1 MDSGLAATQ
10 PSWRRLRKL
19 ACGAAPRNDD
29 PSRMNDPNKRIFI
42 GRSLPRRED
51 HRLLTGR
58 GQFIADLDLPHM
70 LHAVFVRSPLAHARI
85 RRVDLAHA
93 ACAPGVACALSGAD
107 LLQLLPP
114 VPDTQL
120 SLPSKWTALVQHK
133 FINPQQPLLA
143 HDKVRHVGEA
153 VAVIV
158 AESRHAAEDAA
169 QLVHLDLDPLPG
181 VVDPEQALCPGA
193 PIIHEKFHTN
203 LIGAFT
209 IGKGDIDAAF
219 ARSPHKLQR
228 RFYHHRYAAAPM
240 ECRGVVGVHDAR
252 TDSVTIWSATQV
264 VHWVRREAAAVLRL
278 PEARVRCVALDVG
291 GGFGLKGHVYP
302 EDLLIPFLARR
313 LGRPVQWIE
322 DRREHLVCSCHS
334 RDQMHEVEVGF
345 DDEGRILALRDRFV
359 VDCGAWNPIGAGV
372 VYNTAVHLT
381 GPYKI
386 DAVAIDARIAAT
398 NKVPNAPYRGAGRPE
413 AAFAMERIVDLIAG
427 KLGLEPADVRLRNMV
442 RPDEMPYRV
451 GIPYR
456 DGEPIVYDG
465 GDYPQAL
472 RQALAAVGGV
482 AAFRERQR
490 TAREEGRYLGLGIG
504 CYVEGTGVGPFE
516 SATVRVDPSGKIFVS
531 SGACP
536 QGQGMETIFAQVVAD
551 IWRVHPDDVVMSLAD
566 TAAIAIG
573 FGTIASRSTVTL
585 SAAIH
590 GASERLRAKV
600 FAIAANLLECAVGD
614 LELRKNGVGIVGV
627 PGAEVSL
634 ADVARAARPGW
645 DHRRPPGT
653 DAGLEETYYY
663 EPPTVTWSYA
673 VHAAVLEVDVEVGQV
688 TIEQYVIAHDCGVV
702 VNPML
707 VEGQIIGGTAQ
718 GIGGALLEEFNYDR
732 EGQLLAGSFMDYMVP
747 TACEVPNMHLIHQHS
762 PSPLN
767 PLGVKGV
774 GEGGPIAPPA
784 VIANAVSDA
793 LRPFAVEFNRLPVKP
808 ELIQQAIASATR
820 SR

>member
-1 MDSGLAATQ
+1 
-10 PSWRRLRKL
+10 
-19 ACGAAPRNDD
+19 
-29 PSRMNDPNKRIFI
+29 MNDVREMPFV

-58 GQFIADLDLPHM
+58 GQFIADLNLPHM
-70 LHAVFVRSPLAHARI
+70 LHAVFVRSPVAHARI
-85 RRVDLAHA
+85 GKVDLSRA
-93 ACAPGVACALSGAD
+93 ASAPGVACVLSGAD

-120 SLPSKWTALVQHK
+120 SLPSKWTTLVQHK

-169 QLVHLDLDPLPG
+169 QLVSLDLDHLP
-181 VVDPEQALCPGA
+181 VVIDPEQALRPGG
-193 PIIHEKFHTN
+193 PIIHEKFQTN

-209 IGKGDIDAAF
+209 IGKGEIEAAL
-219 ARSPHKLQR
+219 AHSPHKLKR

-240 ECRGVVGVHDAR
+240 ECRGVVGVHDSR

-264 VHWVRREAAAVLRL
+264 VHWVRREAASVLRL

-313 LGRPVQWIE
+313 LGRAVQWIE
-322 DRREHLVCSCHS
+322 DRREHLMCSCHS
-334 RDQMHEVEVGF
+334 RDQIHDVEVGF
-345 DDEGRILALRDRFV
+345 DDEGRILALRDHFI

-372 VYNTAVHLT
+372 VYNTAVHLV

-386 DAVAIDARIAAT
+386 PAVAINARIAAT

-413 AAFAMERIVDLIAG
+413 AAFAMERIVDLVAG
-427 KLGLEPADVRLRNMV
+427 QLGLEPADVRLRNMI
-442 RPDEMPYRV
+442 RADEMPYRV

-465 GDYPQAL
+465 GDYQGAL
-472 RQALAAVGGV
+472 RQTLAAIGGV
-482 AAFRERQR
+482 AAFRQRQR
-490 TAREEGRYLGLGIG
+490 TALQNGRYLGLGIG

-516 SATVRVDPSGKIFVS
+516 SATVRIDPSGKIFVS

-551 IWRVHPDDVVMSLAD
+551 VWCVDPSDVVMSLAD

-600 FAIAANLLECAVGD
+600 FAIAANILECAAGD
-614 LELRKNGVGIVGV
+614 LELRKDGVGIVGV
-627 PGAEVSL
+627 PGAEISL
-634 ADVARAARPGW
+634 SDIARAARPGW
-645 DHRRPPGT
+645 DHGRPPGI

-673 VHAAVLEVDVEVGQV
+673 VHVAVLDVD
-688 TIEQYVIAHDCGVV
+688 IEIGRVNIEKYVIAHDCGVV

-707 VEGQIIGGTAQ
+707 VEGQIVGGAAQ
-718 GIGGALLEEFNYDR
+718 GIGGALLEEFNYDA

-747 TACEVPNMHLIHQHS
+747 TACEIPDMHLIHQHS

-784 VIANAVSDA
+784 VIANAVADA
-793 LRPFAVEFNRLPVKP
+793 LRPFAVEFNRLPITP
-808 ELIQQAIASATR
+808 QLIQQTVRSASHAR
-820 SR
+820 

>member
-1 MDSGLAATQ
+1 MNE
-10 PSWRRLRKL
+10 PSNS
-19 ACGAAPRNDD
+19 P
-29 PSRMNDPNKRIFI
+29 FV
-42 GRSLPRRED
+42 GRSILRRED
-51 HRLLTGR
+51 QRLLTGR
-58 GQFIADLDLPHM
+58 GQFIADLELPRM
-70 LHAVFVRSPLAHARI
+70 LHAVFVRSPVAHARI
-85 RRVDLAHA
+85 DAVDLSRA
-93 ACAPGVACALSGAD
+93 AAAPGVVYALSGAE
-107 LLQLLPP
+107 LAKLLPP

-120 SLPSKWTALVQHK
+120 SLPSKWTTQVQHK

-169 QLVHLDLDPLPG
+169 QLVVLDLDPLPA
-181 VVDPEQALCPGA
+181 VVDPDAALRPGGQV
-193 PIIHEKFHTN
+193 IHDKFGTN

-209 IGKGDIDAAF
+209 VGRGDFDAAL
-219 ARSPHKLQR
+219 ARAPHRLKR
-228 RFYHHRYAAAPM
+228 RFHHHRYAAAPM
-240 ECRGVVGVHDAR
+240 ECRGVVGVHDPR
-252 TDSVTIWSATQV
+252 TDAVTIWSSTQV

-278 PEARVRCVALDVG
+278 PEARIRCVALDVG

-322 DRREHLVCSCHS
+322 DRREHLMCSCHS
-334 RDQMHEVEVGF
+334 RDQIHEVEVGF
-345 DDEGRILALRDRFV
+345 DDDGRILALRDDFI

-386 DAVAIDARIAAT
+386 AALAISARIAAT

-413 AAFAMERIVDLIAG
+413 AAFAMERIIDLVAAAR
-427 KLGLEPADVRLRNMV
+427 GLEPADVRLRNMI
-442 RPDEMPYRV
+442 RADEMPYHA

-465 GDYPQAL
+465 GDYQGAL
-472 RQALAAVGGV
+472 RKVLAEIGGV
-482 AAFRERQR
+482 DAFRARQR
-490 TAREEGRYLGLGIG
+490 AARDARPLPRPRASAAMSRAPASARSRAPWCGSSRRARSSCRAAPARRGRAWRRSSRRSWPTRGRSSRTMWS
-504 CYVEGTGVGPFE
+504 CRSPT
-516 SATVRVDPSGKIFVS
+516 PS
-531 SGACP
+531 
-536 QGQGMETIFAQVVAD
+536 
-551 IWRVHPDDVVMSLAD
+551 
-566 TAAIAIG
+566 AIAIG

-590 GASERLRAKV
+590 GASERLRVKV
-600 FAIAANLLECAVGD
+600 FAIAANLLECAATD
-614 LELRKNGVGIVGV
+614 LELRKGGVGILGV

-634 ADVARAARPGW
+634 AKVAQAARPGW
-645 DHRRPPGT
+645 DHGRPQGI
-653 DAGLEETYYY
+653 DAGLEETFYY

-673 VHAAVLEVDVEVGQV
+673 VHAALIEVD
-688 TIEQYVIAHDCGVV
+688 IELGRVSIEKYVIAHDCGVV

-707 VEGQIIGGTAQ
+707 VEGQIVGGAAQ
-718 GIGGALLEEFNYDR
+718 GIGGALLEEFHYDS
-732 EGQLLAGSFMDYMVP
+732 EGQLLTGSFMDYMLP
-747 TACEVPNMHLIHQHS
+747 TACDIPDVQIIHQHS
-762 PSPLN
+762 PSPGN

-793 LRPFAVEFNRLPVKP
+793 LRPLVVEFNRTPIKP
-808 ELIQQAIASATR
+808 QQIAAAVR
-820 SR
+820 PPAHVR